1 MNFVIVTQKIHKDD
15 DNLGFFHQWVEE
27 FARRSSRVLVIANS
41 VGRHSLPENVEIYSL
56 GKEKGERKA
65 FRIWKFWKLFFRHY
79 ARADAV
85 FFHMIPEFVLAAS
98 PFLAFSRKPSALWY
112 THKSVTRTL
121 KLAERLVD
129 YIFTA
134 SELSFRL
141 PSKKVIFTGHAIDT
155 NFFKPAENKA
165 ALGAVK
171 LLALG
176 RISPVKDYETIIRA
190 CSLLKN
196 SWDKSWVLSIVGGPL
211 MARDN
216 EYFDSLKKMVQ
227 ETGLGDRI
235 SFYGARPYTE
245 IPEIYNDH
253 DVFISMSSTG
263 SIDKSVLEAMASG
276 LTVLTA
282 NEAFQFLLP
291 TQYFLEKR
299 SPEFLAE
306 RIKAVAF
313 ESRPNFILRELVA
326 KRHSLGNTVKKIVET
341 LSISL

>member
-1 MNFVIVTQKIHKDD
+1 MNFIIVTQKIHKDD

-27 FARRSSRVLVIANS
+27 FARHSSRVLVIANS

-56 GKEKGERKA
+56 GKEKGETRA
-65 FRIWKFWKLFFRHY
+65 LRLWNFWKIFSHHY

-85 FFHMIPEFVLAAS
+85 FFHMVPEFVLAAS
-98 PFLAFSRKPSALWY
+98 PFLFFRHRPSALWY

-155 NFFKPAENKA
+155 NSFKSSKSKISS
-165 ALGAVK
+165 GTIK

-176 RISPVKDYETIIRA
+176 RISPVKDYEAIIRA
-190 CSLLKN
+190 CSLLKS
-196 SWDKSWVLSIVGGPL
+196 SWDRPWVLSIVGGPL
-211 MARDN
+211 MPRDE
-216 EYFDSLKKMVQ
+216 EYFESLKKMVQ
-227 ETGLGDRI
+227 ETGLEDRI
-235 SFYGARPYTE
+235 LFYGARPYTE
-245 IPEIYNDH
+245 TPEIYDDH

-263 SIDKSVLEAMASG
+263 SVDKSVLEAMASG

-282 NEAFQFLLP
+282 NEAFQSLLP
-291 TQYFLEKR
+291 AKYFLEKR

-306 RIKAVAF
+306 RIKALASEV
-313 ESRPNFILRELVA
+313 RPNLALRELVI
-326 KRHSLGNTVKKIVET
+326 RYHSLGNTIQRIVET
-341 LSISL
+341 LSMSF